1 MYKKLFSLLL
11 MISLLFLILNQTSRC
26 EAQSSTFQGWQVG
39 NFGGQYSESNST
51 FRLWTPGGINDP
63 LMSLYRQVLP
73 VADFSFSCEVKASTP
88 ESCAIS
94 VKSEL
99 SMGSDKG
106 FNLEFGHYG
115 EGVFI
120 LSRHTNPDNWTWNI
134 FATGD
139 KDVWYTMQLN
149 VFKNPFKVVAE
160 VFDEN
165 GTLLGSTSASDM
177 SNLSFEDIKYIGL
190 IVWGYSPSDY
200 FFRNIKSS
208 LDNPSYL
215 SISTESFSAQAGSA
229 VNVFG
234 TLSDSNSTALQNRTV
249 VLSYTFPGADAWIP
263 VSSALTDEQGNYNIQ
278 WINSASG
285 TFTLKTEYGGDST
298 NMGVSNTTTLSF
310 LPYQNQQVFTVES
323 NSTVNGLAF
332 NNETSILSF
341 NVTGPSNTTGYV
353 KASISKTLLAKGDD
367 LQVQMDGKQFN
378 YTVTSTGDSWVV
390 ALNYSHSTHQISIHL
405 ETKASQTL
413 LLGNEVV
420 LLAIIALFGTIIA
433 IITKQFLGRKD
444 KVVNRENAD

>member
-1 MYKKLFSLLL
+1 M
-11 MISLLFLILNQTSRC
+11 LNQTSHC
-26 EAQSSTFQGWQVG
+26 EAQSPTFQGWQVQ

-63 LMSLYRQVLP
+63 LMSLYRQILP
-73 VADFSFSCEVKASTP
+73 DSDFSFSCEVKASTP
-88 ESCAIS
+88 ESCAIV
-94 VKSEL
+94 VKSKL
-99 SMGSDKG
+99 PMGGDQG

-120 LSRHTNPDNWTWNI
+120 LSRHTDPDNWTWNI
-134 FATGD
+134 FAVGD
-139 KDVWYTMQLN
+139 KDVWYTMRLN
-149 VFKNPFKVVAE
+149 VLKNPFKVVAE

-165 GTLLGSTSASDM
+165 GTLLGLTSASDM

-190 IVWGYSPSDY
+190 TVWGYSPSDY

-208 LDNPSYL
+208 LDNPSYI

-234 TLSDSNSTALQNRTV
+234 ALSDSNSKPIQNGTV
-249 VLSYTFPGADAWIP
+249 VLSYTFSGAETWIP
-263 VSSALTDEQGNYNIQ
+263 ISSALTDEQGNYNIQ

-285 TFTLKTEYGGDST
+285 TFILKTEYSGDSDH
-298 NMGVSNTTTLSF
+298 MGVSNTTTLSF
-310 LPYQNQQVFTVES
+310 LPYQNQQVFTIES
-323 NSTVNGLAF
+323 NSTVYDLAF

-341 NVTGPSNTTGYV
+341 NVTGPSGTTGYV
-353 KASISKTLLAKGDD
+353 KASISKTMLANGDN

-378 YTVTSTGDSWVV
+378 YSVTSTGDSWVV
-390 ALNYSHSTHQISIHL
+390 ALNYSHSTHQVRIHL
-405 ETKASQTL
+405 ETNAFQAL

-420 LLAIIALFGTIIA
+420 LIAIIALFGTIIA

-444 KVVNRENAD
+444 KVVNQKNSD